1 MEHERL
7 VSEKQSIRDS
17 ARQLKKY
24 GSTCNHVRNSEQ
36 LIRHD
41 LEKTDTL
48 QGIALKYGCTVRI
61 RRSQLFHCQYEALLL
76 YIFDFTAIRATL
88 LRPDIHIFFYLYQ
101 QFVSNVICAID
112 WPFYLF
118 SNR

>member
-48 QGIALKYGCTVRI
+48 QGIALKYGCTV
-61 RRSQLFHCQYEALLL
+61 SQLFHSQLE
-76 YIFDFTAIRATL
+76 TL
-88 LRPDIHIFFYLYQ
+88 LWLYLISQQLGPLFFRPVIHIFFYQ
-101 QFVSNVICAID
+101 HFVSNVICQLIGH
-112 WPFYLF
+112 FIYF